1 MPFTRPR
8 DLSTARRL
16 CLMLATSAVL
26 LLVSVALMVGTTC
39 AWFSDSVVTEGNA
52 IRAAET
58 FKTPLPAS
66 ASDELLAEEPDAA
79 DEEGPVA
86 DKQQPEGEPLSNP
99 EMPELEEE
107 PPVGD
112 GEGAPGQGVED
123 LMRLEAG
130 G

>member
-1 MPFTRPR
+1 MPFARPR

-39 AWFSDSVVTEGNA
+39 AWFSDSVVNEGNA

-66 ASDELLAEEPDAA
+66 ASDAA